1 MLKKTKSAGTVCVGG
16 DWNDKK
22 KTGYCNRPE
31 TKRNDMEDHKIKLY
45 ETQLRRLFQAAEQD
59 EQEAPKPVPA
69 HREKIR
75 VIRRRKG
82 GPDQY
87 ITESSSQYALAATD
101 MG

>member
-1 MLKKTKSAGTVCVGG
+1 MPSAIGTLKKPGIRPGG
-16 DWNDKK
+16 KK
-22 KTGYCNRPE
+22 RS
-31 TKRNDMEDHKIKLY
+31 DMEDHKIKLY
-45 ETQLRRLFQAAEQD
+45 ETQLRRLFKAAEQD
-59 EQEAPKPVPA
+59 EQEAPTAPV

-87 ITESSSQYALAATD
+87 ITESSRQYALAAAD

>member
-1 MLKKTKSAGTVCVGG
+1 
-16 DWNDKK
+16 
-22 KTGYCNRPE
+22 
-31 TKRNDMEDHKIKLY
+31 MEDHKIKLY
-45 ETQLRRLFQAAEQD
+45 ETQLRRLFKAAEQD
-59 EQEAPKPVPA
+59 EQASPTVPV

-87 ITESSSQYALAATD
+87 ITENSRQYALAAAD

>member
-1 MLKKTKSAGTVCVGG
+1 MNPPARSVPSAIV
-16 DWNDKK
+16 NDKK
-22 KTGYCNRPE
+22 AGNYNRPE
-31 TKRNDMEDHKIKLY
+31 TKRSDMEDHKIKLY
-45 ETQLRRLFQAAEQD
+45 ETQLRRLFKAAEQD
-59 EQEAPKPVPA
+59 EQEAPKPVPV

-87 ITESSSQYALAATD
+87 ITESSRQYAMAAAD

>member
-1 MLKKTKSAGTVCVGG
+1 MLYAVGYWIGTLKKPGIIPGRKKRSA
-16 DWNDKK
+16 
-22 KTGYCNRPE
+22 
-31 TKRNDMEDHKIKLY
+31 MEDHKIKLY
-45 ETQLRRLFQAAEQD
+45 ETQLRRLFKAAEQD
-59 EQEAPKPVPA
+59 EQDTPNPVPV

-87 ITESSSQYALAATD
+87 ITESSRQYALAAAD

>member
-1 MLKKTKSAGTVCVGG
+1 
-16 DWNDKK
+16 
-22 KTGYCNRPE
+22 
-31 TKRNDMEDHKIKLY
+31 MEDHKIKLY
-45 ETQLRRLFQAAEQD
+45 ETQLRRLFKAAEQD
-59 EQEAPKPVPA
+59 EQETPKPEPL

-87 ITESSSQYALAATD
+87 ITESSHQYALAAAD

>member
-1 MLKKTKSAGTVCVGG
+1 MIKKPEIITGR
-16 DWNDKK
+16 KK
-22 KTGYCNRPE
+22 KRS
-31 TKRNDMEDHKIKLY
+31 DMEDHKIKLY
-45 ETQLRRLFQAAEQD
+45 DTQLRQLFKAAEQD
-59 EQEAPKPVPA
+59 EQEAPKPVPV

-87 ITESSSQYALAATD
+87 ITESSRQYAMAAAD

>member
-1 MLKKTKSAGTVCVGG
+1 MPSAIGTLKKPDIIPGG
-16 DWNDKK
+16 KK
-22 KTGYCNRPE
+22 RS
-31 TKRNDMEDHKIKLY
+31 DMEDHKIKLY
-45 ETQLRRLFQAAEQD
+45 ETQLRRLFKAAEQD
-59 EQEAPKPVPA
+59 EQEAPTVPV

-87 ITESSSQYALAATD
+87 ITESSRQYALAAAD

>member
-1 MLKKTKSAGTVCVGG
+1 MKYESAGMLYAVGY
-16 DWNDKK
+16 WNVKK
-22 KTGYCNRPE
+22 ARYYTWRK
-31 TKRNDMEDHKIKLY
+31 KRSDMEDNKIKLY
-45 ETQLRRLFQAAEQD
+45 ETQLRRLFKAAEQD
-59 EQEAPKPVPA
+59 EQEAPTVPV

-87 ITESSSQYALAATD
+87 ITESSNQYALASAD

>member
-1 MLKKTKSAGTVCVGG
+1 
-16 DWNDKK
+16 
-22 KTGYCNRPE
+22 
-31 TKRNDMEDHKIKLY
+31 MEDHKLKLY
-45 ETQLRRLFQAAEQD
+45 ETQLRRLFKAAEQD
-59 EQEAPKPVPA
+59 ELEAPKPVPV

-87 ITESSSQYALAATD
+87 ITESSRRYATAAVD

>member
-1 MLKKTKSAGTVCVGG
+1 MIKAGNYT
-16 DWNDKK
+16 
-22 KTGYCNRPE
+22 RQE
-31 TKRNDMEDHKIKLY
+31 TKRSDMEDHKIKLY
-45 ETQLRRLFQAAEQD
+45 ETQLRRLFKAAEQD
-59 EQEAPKPVPA
+59 EQETPKPVPV

-87 ITESSSQYALAATD
+87 ITESSNQYALASAD

>member
-1 MLKKTKSAGTVCVGG
+1 
-16 DWNDKK
+16 
-22 KTGYCNRPE
+22 
-31 TKRNDMEDHKIKLY
+31 MENHKIKLY
-45 ETQLRRLFQAAEQD
+45 ETQLRRLFKAAERD
-59 EQEAPKPVPA
+59 EQETPTVPV

-87 ITESSSQYALAATD
+87 ITESSRQYALAAD